1 MSHNHAVINILMALN
16 GEFSSITEEDL
27 INSEE
32 HQEHGYKIIDCP
44 ICMSKTID
52 TWWICSGCG
61 WEHDDFIDYENDDE
75 FSDCNGATLGEYKNV
90 YRILKDAFVLR

>member
-16 GEFSSITEEDL
+16 SEFSAITEEEL

-44 ICMSKTID
+44 ICKNKTLEQHSNIYLL
-52 TWWICSGCG
+52 TI
-61 WEHDDFIDYENDDE
+61 NQR
-75 FSDCNGATLGEYKNV
+75 GEQQIYS
-90 YRILKDAFVLR
+90 